1 MFQQRK
7 FRCKDT
13 KGSLWLT
20 SKNKHLRLR
29 DEMRGN
35 QQRRLRRK
43 LSEENVARR
52 RKITVSDVEGRS

>member
-20 SKNKHLRLR
+20 SKNKRLRLR
-29 DEMRGN
+29 DEMSGN

>member
-20 SKNKHLRLR
+20 SKNKRLRLR
-29 DEMRGN
+29 DEMSGN

-52 RKITVSDVEGRS
+52 RKITVSDIEGRS